1 MNVSPVTQTPVQ
13 PHNGH
18 SGQLVRRNAAVVTSR
33 EHARAHQLAEISRV
47 NSVINTLVNGRNGE
61 FGVFATLQ
69 LAANLVNKS
78 AQESVMVKT
87 APEVALNQRPVP
99 SSAKKLRVCQTLA
112 QLKTLSKKST
122 QLKLLPNPRSTMVK
136 IALH

>member
-47 NSVINTLVNGRNGE
+47 NSVINTLVVRLEGLVIRKL
-61 FGVFATLQ
+61 TL
-69 LAANLVNKS
+69 L
-78 AQESVMVKT
+78 
-87 APEVALNQRPVP
+87 
-99 SSAKKLRVCQTLA
+99 
-112 QLKTLSKKST
+112 
-122 QLKLLPNPRSTMVK
+122 
-136 IALH
+136 